1 MRIAIVC
8 VGRAKASAEQ
18 ELCDAFLKR
27 ACSAGKTLGFSQ
39 IELVVVETSRGS
51 STQARMAEE
60 RQRLVKRIPSAGHR
74 VVLDERAGALKSEAF
89 AGRLASLR
97 DSGVRDLVFVIG
109 GPDGLAPDFREEA
122 QEQISLGPQTWP
134 HLLVRAMLAEQI
146 FRGLTIMSGHPYH
159 RGG

>member
-39 IELVVVETSRGS
+39 IELVVVETSRGF

-60 RQRLVKRIPSAGHR
+60 RQRLGKRIPSAGHR
-74 VVLDERAGALKSEAF
+74 VVLDERADALKSEAF
-89 AGRLASLR
+89 AERLASLR